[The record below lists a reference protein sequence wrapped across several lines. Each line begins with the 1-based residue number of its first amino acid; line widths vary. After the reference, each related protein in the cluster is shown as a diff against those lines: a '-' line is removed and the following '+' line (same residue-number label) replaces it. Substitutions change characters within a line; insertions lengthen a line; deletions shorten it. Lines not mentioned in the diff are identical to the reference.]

1 MAESKPEANKPPA
14 TKPAA
19 KPETK
24 KEAIKEKLPEK
35 MVKAL
40 EKEGYQVTQI
50 MANKSYKEQKLWRVV
65 TTDGQRHE
73 ISYDGE
79 LLSGGSLAKRK
90 ERADAKKK
98 ADGKKGK

>member
-1 MAESKPEANKPPA
+1 MAESKPDASKP
-14 TKPAA
+14 PAA
-19 KPETK
+19 KPAEKTETK
-24 KEAIKEKLPEK
+24 KEAIKEKLPDK
-35 MVKAL
+35 MVEAL
-40 EKEGYQVTQI
+40 KKEGYKTTQI
-50 MANKSYKEQKLWRVV
+50 MANKAYKEQKLWRVV